1 MILTN
6 QTCCITFE
14 YIDILLAMILLVDV
28 ASVTNCIL
36 NYITA
41 RDNVALVI
49 HFTITDTYL
58 TICTLLTR
66 YLLTSYTYLSLT
78 DIRERI
84 MLRWYVTD
92 KVECFNFNVSMSC
105 VKLRTY
111 IQNWFL
117 ILRAYTLQL
126 KCLSM

>member
-14 YIDILLAMILLVDV
+14 YIDILLAMILL

-58 TICTLLTR
+58 TNCTLLTR

-78 DIRERI
+78 DIRARI

-117 ILRAYTLQL
+117 ILRAYRLQL

>member
-14 YIDILLAMILLVDV
+14 YIDILLAMILLIDV

-58 TICTLLTR
+58 TNCT
-66 YLLTSYTYLSLT
+66 LLTSYTYLSLT
-78 DIRERI
+78 DIRARI
-84 MLRWYVTD
+84 MLRWYVTN
-92 KVECFNFNVSMSC
+92 KVECFNFKVSISC
-105 VKLRTY
+105 VKLRMY

-117 ILRAYTLQL
+117 ILRAHTLQL

>member
-1 MILTN
+1 MILIN

-14 YIDILLAMILLVDV
+14 YIDILPILLIDV
-28 ASVTNCIL
+28 ASVRNCIL

-58 TICTLLTR
+58 TNCTLLTR

-78 DIRERI
+78 DIRARI
-84 MLRWYVTD
+84 MLCWYVTD
-92 KVECFNFNVSMSC
+92 EVECFNFNVSMSC

-117 ILRAYTLQL
+117 ILRAYTLKL
-126 KCLSM
+126 KYLSM